1 MSSNR
6 FRSGFRSQPRV
17 GRWWTVLCALAVAL
31 IAPRTAF
38 AAAPM
43 CDPSGASA
51 VAPIPALPTNT
62 GELSAQ
68 KPCESQQD
76 GMQVGH
82 SRRGS
87 PLAQGAT
94 DLPERVVA
102 ATPKLPRIA
111 GRLVACPAP
120 SALPHRPGFSDPVY
134 RPPRAA

>member
-6 FRSGFRSQPRV
+6 FRPGFCRQP
-17 GRWWTVLCALAVAL
+17 RWWTVLCALAVAL
-31 IAPRTAF
+31 IAPRSAF

-68 KPCESQQD
+68 KCESQQD
-76 GMQVGH
+76 AMQVGH
-82 SRRGS
+82 GRQRS
-87 PLAQGAT
+87 PLAPSVP

-102 ATPKLPRIA
+102 AFPTLPRIA
-111 GRLVACPAP
+111 GRLVACPDSA
-120 SALPHRPGFSDPVY
+120 ALPRRPGFSDPVY

>member
-6 FRSGFRSQPRV
+6 FRSGFRCQPRV

-31 IAPRTAF
+31 IAPRSAF

-76 GMQVGH
+76 ALQVGH
-82 SRRGS
+82 GRRS
-87 PLAQGAT
+87 PVVQST
-94 DLPERVVA
+94 PDLPERVVA
-102 ATPKLPRIA
+102 ALTTLPRLA
-111 GRLVACPAP
+111 GRLLACPD
-120 SALPHRPGFSDPVY
+120 SNTLPHRPGFSDPVY

>member
-6 FRSGFRSQPRV
+6 FRLSFRCQQ
-17 GRWWTVLCALAVAL
+17 RWWTVLCALAVAL
-31 IAPRTAF
+31 IAPRSAF

-68 KPCESQQD
+68 KCESQQD
-76 GMQVGH
+76 VLQVGH
-82 SRRGS
+82 GRQRS
-87 PLAQGAT
+87 PLLIGTT

-102 ATPKLPRIA
+102 ALPTLPRLA
-111 GRLVACPAP
+111 GRLVARPDP
-120 SALPHRPGFSDPVY
+120 TALPRRPGFSDPVY